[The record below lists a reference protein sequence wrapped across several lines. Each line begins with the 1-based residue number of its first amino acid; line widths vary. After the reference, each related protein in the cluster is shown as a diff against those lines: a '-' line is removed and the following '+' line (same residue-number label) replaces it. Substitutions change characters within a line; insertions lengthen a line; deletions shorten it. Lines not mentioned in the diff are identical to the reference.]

1 MLKDITIGQHIPG
14 HSILHRCDPRL
25 KLVATIAYIVVLF
38 VAPNPL
44 GLALSIL
51 LLAALYKVAQIP
63 GKMILKSLKPIV
75 PIVIFTA
82 VLNLF
87 FVTGQGEPLV
97 HFWVLNIYIEGVKY
111 AILLA
116 VRVCALIAGTSLLTY
131 TTSPIVLTDAIESLL
146 RPLAK
151 LHFPVHE
158 LAMMMTIALR
168 FIPTL
173 IEETEKIMNA
183 QKARGAMLDSGT
195 FTQRIKALVP
205 ILIPLFI
212 SAFRRADEL
221 AMAMECRCYHGGEGR
236 TKLSE
241 LHYQSRDYLAYL
253 SGAALLAVMI
263 VLRQLAVGTVL
274 TCLFCFIVYL
284 PLRRLSGKS
293 RKRSR

>member
-1 MLKDITIGQHIPG
+1 MLRDITIGQHFPG
-14 HSILHRCDPRL
+14 NSVLHRCDPRL

-44 GLALSIL
+44 GLALSIA
-51 LLAALYKVAQIP
+51 LLAALYKVAKIP
-63 GKMILKSLKPIV
+63 GKLILKSLKPIV
-75 PIVIFTA
+75 PIVLFTA

-87 FVTGQGEPLV
+87 FVTGEGEPLV
-97 HFWVLNIYIEGVKY
+97 HIWVLKIYGEGIRY
-111 AILLA
+111 AILLT
-116 VRVCALIAGTSLLTY
+116 VRVCALIAGTRLLAY
-131 TTSPIVLTDAIESLL
+131 PPSPIVLTDAIENLL

-151 LHFPVHE
+151 IHFPVHE

-183 QKARGAMLDSGT
+183 QKARGAMIDNGT

-205 ILIPLFI
+205 VLIPLFI

-236 TKLSE
+236 TRLKQLKFTAE
-241 LHYQSRDYLAYL
+241 DTRCAVIIT
-253 SGAALLAVMI
+253 AALLVICATRFFVPG
-263 VLRQLAVGTVL
+263 LA
-274 TCLFCFIVYL
+274 
-284 PLRRLSGKS
+284 
-293 RKRSR
+293 

>member
-1 MLKDITIGQHIPG
+1 MLKDITIGQYYPG
-14 HSILHRCDPRL
+14 QSVLHRCDPRL

-38 VAPNPL
+38 VASNPL
-44 GLALSIL
+44 GIVLSLA
-51 LLAALYKVAQIP
+51 LLAALYRVARIP
-63 GKMILKSLKPIV
+63 GKLILRSLKPIV
-75 PIVIFTA
+75 PLVLFTA

-87 FVTGQGEPLV
+87 FVSGAGQPLV
-97 HFWVLNIYIEGVKY
+97 HFWVFNIYAEGVRY

-131 TTSPIVLTDAIESLL
+131 TTSPIVLTDAIENLL
-146 RPLAK
+146 RPLGK

-183 QKARGAMLDSGT
+183 QKARGAMLDTGK
-195 FTQRIKALVP
+195 FTQRAKALVP

-221 AMAMECRCYHGGEGR
+221 AMAMECRCYRGGEGR
-236 TKLSE
+236 TRLKQLRFTA
-241 LHYQSRDYLAYL
+241 LDARCAAVLAL
-253 SGAALLAVMI
+253 ALAVI
-263 VLRQLAVGTVL
+263 VATRFFVPGLVR
-274 TCLFCFIVYL
+274 
-284 PLRRLSGKS
+284 
-293 RKRSR
+293 